1 MSKTKSRNLCL
12 SILSKLHLAREKTR
26 VSFNDTLMRAITNFV
41 MFLDVTRPRAFD
53 SDDLQNELP
62 LDILIGFMFQTIEE
76 KSSENGKV
84 MIKDVRNLKLE
95 DCL

>member
-1 MSKTKSRNLCL
+1 
-12 SILSKLHLAREKTR
+12 
-26 VSFNDTLMRAITNFV
+26 